1 MGHRPTN
8 PLVTHM
14 HPNPAIIPASVIIV
28 KFRFCALEII
38 KYVLNISISTL
49 IIRNLAETFPAYNNR
64 YMIRRI
70 LLIGWLIIILL
81 PLGAVTGSAQEAVLV
96 LTAEGP
102 ITPSM
107 LGYLER
113 GLSSAEEQNAEALIF
128 MLDTPGGSVD
138 LMNEFVQ
145 VIRSSSTPVV
155 VYVAPQGAIAG
166 SAGTVIT
173 LAGHASAMAP
183 ETAIGAA
190 SPVGAEGQDLAETI
204 EAKEK
209 NIIKALVRSLAEDR
223 GQEAIR
229 IAEETIE
236 SAYALSATEA
246 LEIGLIDFIANDVSN
261 LLEQLDGFE
270 VTTIDGP
277 VRLETRNSQIIPFDP
292 SFIETL
298 LGVLTNPNI
307 VFLLLTVGVQ
317 AILIELSSPG
327 GWIAGFVGAVCL
339 ALAAYGLGVL
349 PVNWFGLV
357 FLVIAFVLFVL
368 DIKAPT
374 HGALTAAGAA
384 SLIVGSLVLFN
395 SPGTPSFL
403 QVSVPLV
410 IGVSLATAG
419 IFFVILIIALRA
431 QRAPI
436 RTGRESFVGRTGTAR
451 TKIAPF
457 GTVQMGGELW
467 SGELAP
473 GEDTILE
480 GTNVEV
486 LEVKG
491 VRVIVRRIEQ
501 SE

>member
-1 MGHRPTN
+1 M
-8 PLVTHM
+8 
-14 HPNPAIIPASVIIV
+14 
-28 KFRFCALEII
+28 FRR
-38 KYVLNISISTL
+38 VL
-49 IIRNLAETFPAYNNR
+49 
-64 YMIRRI
+64 
-70 LLIGWLIIILL
+70 LLCWLIILFL
-81 PLGAVTGSAQEAVLV
+81 PLSASPGSAQEVSSPVLV
-96 LTAEGP
+96 LTAEGA
-102 ITPSM
+102 ITPAM

-113 GLSSAEEQNAEALIF
+113 GISSAEQQNAEALIF

-145 VIRSSSTPVV
+145 VIRASSTPVV

-190 SPVGAEGQDLAETI
+190 SPVGSEGQDLGETI

-209 NIIKALVRSLAEDR
+209 NIIKALVRSLAENR
-223 GQEAIR
+223 GEEAIR

-236 SAYALSATEA
+236 SALAVSATEA
-246 LEIGLIDFIANDVSN
+246 LDIGLIDFIAPDVPN
-261 LLEQLDGFE
+261 LLEQLDGFQ

-277 VRLETRNSQIIPFDP
+277 LTLETKNSQIIPFDP

-298 LGVLTNPNI
+298 LGILTNPNI

-327 GWIAGFVGAVCL
+327 GWIAGFIGAVSL

-349 PVNWFGLV
+349 PVNWFGLI
-357 FLVIAFVLFVL
+357 FLVIAFVLFIL

-374 HGALTAAGAA
+374 HGALTAAGVV

-403 QVSVPLV
+403 RVSVPLV

-419 IFFVILIIALRA
+419 IFFAILMIALRA
-431 QRAPI
+431 QKAPI

-451 TKIAPF
+451 STIAPF

-480 GTNVEV
+480 GANVEV
-486 LEVKG
+486 LEVQG
-491 VRVIVRRIEQ
+491 VRVIVRKINHPE
-501 SE
+501 

>member
-1 MGHRPTN
+1 M
-8 PLVTHM
+8 
-14 HPNPAIIPASVIIV
+14 
-28 KFRFCALEII
+28 FRR
-38 KYVLNISISTL
+38 V
-49 IIRNLAETFPAYNNR
+49 
-64 YMIRRI
+64 
-70 LLIGWLIIILL
+70 LLICWLIILLL
-81 PLGAVTGSAQEAVLV
+81 PLSASPGSAQEVSSPVLV
-96 LTAEGP
+96 LTAEGA

-113 GLSSAEEQNAEALIF
+113 GISSAEQQNAEALIF

-145 VIRSSSTPVV
+145 VIRASSTPVV

-190 SPVGAEGQDLAETI
+190 SPVGSEGQDLGETI

-209 NIIKALVRSLAEDR
+209 NIIKALVRSLAENR
-223 GQEAIR
+223 SEEAIR

-236 SAYALSATEA
+236 SALAVSATEA
-246 LEIGLIDFIANDVSN
+246 LDIGLIDFIAPDVPN
-261 LLEQLDGFE
+261 LLEQLDGFQ

-277 VRLETRNSQIIPFDP
+277 LTLETKNSQIIPFDP
-292 SFIETL
+292 CFIETL
-298 LGVLTNPNI
+298 LGILTNPNI

-327 GWIAGFVGAVCL
+327 GWIAGFIGAVSL

-349 PVNWFGLV
+349 PVNWFGLI
-357 FLVIAFVLFVL
+357 FLVIAFVLFIL

-374 HGALTAAGAA
+374 HGALTAAGVV

-403 QVSVPLV
+403 RVSVPLV

-419 IFFVILIIALRA
+419 IFFAILMIALRA
-431 QRAPI
+431 QKAPI
-436 RTGRESFVGRTGTAR
+436 LTGRESFVGRTGTAR
-451 TKIAPF
+451 TRIAPF

-480 GTNVEV
+480 GASVEV
-486 LEVKG
+486 LEVQG
-491 VRVIVRRIEQ
+491 VRVIVRKVNQ
-501 SE
+501 PQ

>member
-1 MGHRPTN
+1 M
-8 PLVTHM
+8 VM
-14 HPNPAIIPASVIIV
+14 
-28 KFRFCALEII
+28 
-38 KYVLNISISTL
+38 
-49 IIRNLAETFPAYNNR
+49 
-64 YMIRRI
+64 RI
-70 LLIGWLIIILL
+70 LLISWLIILLL
-81 PLGAVTGSAQEAVLV
+81 PLGALPGTAQGASLPVLV

-113 GLSSAEEQNAEALIF
+113 GLSSAEEQNAEALVF

-145 VIRSSSTPVV
+145 VIRTSSTPVV

-190 SPVGAEGQDLAETI
+190 SPVGAEGQDLGETI

-223 GQEAIR
+223 GPEAIR

-236 SAYALSATEA
+236 SAHAVTASEA
-246 LEIGLIDFIANDVSN
+246 LEIGLIDFIADDVPG

-270 VTTIDGP
+270 VTTIDGQ
-277 VRLETRNSQIIPFDP
+277 VTLDTSSSQVIPFEP

-307 VFLLLTVGVQ
+307 VFILLTVGVQ

-327 GWIAGFVGAVCL
+327 GWIAGFIGAVSL

-349 PVNWFGLV
+349 PVNWFGLI

-374 HGALTAAGAA
+374 HGALTAAGVA

-403 QVSVPLV
+403 RVSVPLV

-419 IFFVILIIALRA
+419 IFFVILTIALRA
-431 QRAPI
+431 QRAPV
-436 RTGRESFVGRTGTAR
+436 RTGQESFVGRTGIAR

-467 SGELAP
+467 SSELAP

-480 GTNVEV
+480 GASVEAV
-486 LEVKG
+486 EVKG
-491 VRVIVRRIEQ
+491 VRVIVREIDQPE
-501 SE
+501 

>member
-1 MGHRPTN
+1 MLKR
-8 PLVTHM
+8 LV
-14 HPNPAIIPASVIIV
+14 
-28 KFRFCALEII
+28 
-38 KYVLNISISTL
+38 
-49 IIRNLAETFPAYNNR
+49 
-64 YMIRRI
+64 
-70 LLIGWLIIILL
+70 LIGWFLIVLV
-81 PLGAVTGSAQEAVLV
+81 PLWSEPGSAQEDGAPVLV

-113 GLSSAEEQNAEALIF
+113 GLSSAGQQNAEALVFI
-128 MLDTPGGSVD
+128 LDTPGGSVD

-145 VIRSSSTPVV
+145 VIRSSTIPAV

-190 SPVGAEGQDLAETI
+190 SPVSAEGQDLEETI

-223 GQEAIR
+223 GEEAIR

-236 SAYALSATEA
+236 SAYALTASEA
-246 LEIGLIDFIANDVSN
+246 LEIGLIDFIADDVPD
-261 LLEQLDGFE
+261 LLDQLDGFQ
-270 VTTIDGP
+270 VTTIDGQ
-277 VRLETRNSQIIPFDP
+277 VTLETANSLIIPFDP
-292 SFIETL
+292 TFIESL

-327 GWIAGFVGAVCL
+327 GWIAGFIGAVSL

-349 PVNWFGLV
+349 PVNWFGLI
-357 FLVIAFVLFVL
+357 FLAIAFVLFVL

-374 HGALTAAGAA
+374 HGALTAAGVA

-403 QVSVPLV
+403 RVSVPLV
-410 IGVSLATAG
+410 IGVSLVTAG
-419 IFFVILIIALRA
+419 IFFTILMIAMRA

-436 RTGRESFVGRTGTAR
+436 LTGQESFVGRKGTAR
-451 TKIAPF
+451 TSIAPF
-457 GTVQMGGELW
+457 GTVQMSGELW

-473 GEDTILE
+473 GEETIPE
-480 GTNVEV
+480 GASVEV

-491 VRVIVRRIEQ
+491 VRVIVRRSNAVE
-501 SE
+501 